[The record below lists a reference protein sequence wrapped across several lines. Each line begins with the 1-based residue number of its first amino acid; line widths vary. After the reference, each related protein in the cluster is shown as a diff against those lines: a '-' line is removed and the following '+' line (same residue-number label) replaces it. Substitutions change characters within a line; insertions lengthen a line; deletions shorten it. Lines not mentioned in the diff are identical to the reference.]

1 MDASATATMALDS
14 GTSAVERPGERAQVE
29 RLRAGDVGAFEEVYR
44 AYRAR
49 LYGFLLRLTRRHEI
63 AVELLQET
71 WLRLAAEAP
80 DLKPD
85 TRLDAWLFTVARN
98 LQRSHARWSFLD
110 GSRLEELL
118 LWRKDLREQH
128 TPEAAAESDQARRR
142 LEAALGGL
150 PVKYREAVL
159 LVAVEHFEPAEAAR
173 VVGVSAEAFRQ
184 RLSRGRQLLREK
196 LGEGE
201 R

>member
-1 MDASATATMALDS
+1 MADDSAAPPVS
-14 GTSAVERPGERAQVE
+14 RPDDRARVE
-29 RLRAGDVGAFEEVYR
+29 RLRAGDVSAFNAVY
-44 AYRAR
+44 AEYHSR
-49 LYGFLLRLTRRHEI
+49 LYGFLLRLCRRHEI
-63 AVELLQET
+63 AVELVQET

-80 DLKPD
+80 DLRAD

-98 LQRSHARWSFLD
+98 LHRSHARWSILD

-118 LWRKDLREQH
+118 QWRKDDSDQR
-128 TPEAAAESDQARRR
+128 TPEAAAAQDQERRR
-142 LEAALGGL
+142 LEAALAQL

-159 LVAVEHFEPAEAAR
+159 LVGVEHFEPTEAAK
-173 VVGVSAEAFRQ
+173 VVGVSPEAMRQ

-196 LGEGE
+196 LGTGE